1 MYYEDDM
8 FDPNNPNFDIINND
22 SLYEIKKMDKGYNK
36 TTLLVNKVWLD
47 GKYYKNVS
55 IETYTSGDIGSR
67 IRNAVTGHRYEY
79 KVGSSAEDYFFKV
92 KNVSGTLSK
101 GSNYLFYDSPE
112 QYANHQYIILDQNIK
127 EKWYKKNVQTRQ

>member
-55 IETYTSGDIGSR
+55 I
-67 IRNAVTGHRYEY
+67 VQ
-79 KVGSSAEDYFFKV
+79 
-92 KNVSGTLSK
+92 KNE
-101 GSNYLFYDSPE
+101 F
-112 QYANHQYIILDQNIK
+112 
-127 EKWYKKNVQTRQ
+127 